1 MNMSDLGQ
9 SGRGLRDLL
18 SLFNDL
24 LGVLFDSGL
33 FLLNDLGEFLDLLL
47 KRLLILGLL
56 DGLSS
61 LDFFVDFLRG
71 LRSDGNFSVL
81 GLLLH
86 LLVFDFKSLD
96 GLLHSDDL
104 GVDSNILLLI
114 LLELGGFSLDVGLVG
129 FDLSLKVGDFILN
142 LGLFI
147 LLQLAAGLLGLKL
160 SDLLLMLG
168 DSGLVGLNVSL
179 FLNNS
184 ISDNSL
190 LSIVLR
196 RLLSNSGLGCTS
208 SMLVSDSILSD
219 RDGLVFVLM
228 SVVSSA
234 NSVDASSLNFLILLK
249 RVVRCGLNGSVGSI
263 VGLPFGNEGGIR
275 SFVSGDQSSNFSDIL
290 LVFLD
295 LGLD

>member
-1 MNMSDLGQ
+1 MNMRDLGQ

-18 SLFNDL
+18 CLLNDL

-56 DGLSS
+56 NGFSS

-96 GLLHSDDL
+96 GLLHGDDL

-129 FDLSLKVGDFILN
+129 IDLSLKVGDFILN

-147 LLQLAAGLLGLKL
+147 LLQLAAGLLGLKF

-179 FLNNS
+179 FLDNS
-184 ISDNSL
+184 VSDNSL

-196 RLLSNSGLGCTS
+196 RLLSNSGLGCSS

-219 RDGLVFVLM
+219 RDGFVFVLM

-263 VGLPFGNEGGIR
+263 VGLPSGNKSGIR
-275 SFVSGDQSSNFSDIL
+275 SFVSGDQSSYFSDVL
-290 LVFLD
+290 FVLLD
-295 LGLD
+295 LGLN